1 MKGGVLLNVGVYD
14 FIWLGIALATL
25 AADMFIGFVLFP
37 IYISAF
43 VVFILDLFINNIALE
58 MGIFIV
64 LAIIIFLIFKPKIKR
79 FLQNMPKIENRSFVS
94 VGDEFFVEEVSE
106 DGYFG
111 KIKKDGIF
119 YNIYCQEKL
128 QIGDKVRVTKVDGL
142 KIFVEKIENKV

>member
-1 MKGGVLLNVGVYD
+1 MNVNIYD

-79 FLQNMPKIENRSFVS
+79 FLQNMPKIENKSFIS
-94 VGDEFFVEEVSE
+94 VGDEFFVEEVSG

>member
-79 FLQNMPKIENRSFVS
+79 FLQNMPKI
-94 VGDEFFVEEVSE
+94 SE

>member
-1 MKGGVLLNVGVYD
+1 MKGGVLLNIGVYD
-14 FIWLGIALATL
+14 FVWLGIALAFL
-25 AADMFIGFVLFP
+25 IADTFIGFVLFP

-58 MGIFIV
+58 VGIFIV
-64 LAIIIFLIFKPKIKR
+64 LAVSIFLIFKPKIKK
-79 FLQNMPKIENRSFVS
+79 FLQNMPKVENKSFVS

-119 YNIYCQEKL
+119 YNIYSQKKL
-128 QIGDKVRVTKVDGL
+128 QIGDKVRVTRVEGL
-142 KIFVEKIENKV
+142 KIFVEKIEDKI

>member
-14 FIWLGIALATL
+14 FIWLGIALAFL
-25 AADMFIGFVLFP
+25 IADTFIGFVLFP

-58 MGIFIV
+58 VGIFIV
-64 LAIIIFLIFKPKIKR
+64 LAVSIFLIFRPKIKR
-79 FLQNMPKIENRSFVS
+79 FLQNMPRIENKSFVS

-119 YNIYCQEKL
+119 YNITCSQKLEK
-128 QIGDKVRVTKVDGL
+128 GDKVKVIKVDGL
-142 KIFVEKIENKV
+142 KIFVEKSEKKK

>member
-1 MKGGVLLNVGVYD
+1 MNVGVYD
-14 FIWLGIALATL
+14 FIWLGIALAFL
-25 AADMFIGFVLFP
+25 VADTFIGFVLFP

-43 VVFILDLFINNIALE
+43 AVFILDLFINNIVLE
-58 MGIFIV
+58 VGIFIV
-64 LAIIIFLIFKPKIKR
+64 LAVSIFLIFKPKIKR

-119 YNIYCQEKL
+119 YNITSSNKLEK
-128 QIGDKVRVTKVDGL
+128 GDKVRVIRVDGL
-142 KIFVEKIENKV
+142 KIFVEKIEDKV

>member
-79 FLQNMPKIENRSFVS
+79 FLQNMPKIENRS
-94 VGDEFFVEEVSE
+94 
-106 DGYFG
+106 
-111 KIKKDGIF
+111 
-119 YNIYCQEKL
+119 
-128 QIGDKVRVTKVDGL
+128 
-142 KIFVEKIENKV
+142 

>member
-1 MKGGVLLNVGVYD
+1 MNVGVYD

>member
-1 MKGGVLLNVGVYD
+1 MNVGVYD
-14 FIWLGIALATL
+14 FIWLGIALAFL
-25 AADMFIGFVLFP
+25 IADTFIGFVLFP

-43 VVFILDLFINNIALE
+43 AVFILDLFVNNIVLE
-58 MGIFIV
+58 VGIFII
-64 LAIIIFLIFKPKIKR
+64 LAVSVFLIFKPKIKR

-106 DGYFG
+106 DGYIG

-119 YNIYCQEKL
+119 YNITSQKKL

-142 KIFVEKIENKV
+142 KIFVEKIEDKV

>member
-1 MKGGVLLNVGVYD
+1 MNVGVYD
-14 FIWLGIALATL
+14 FIWLGIALAFL
-25 AADMFIGFVLFP
+25 IADTFIGFVFFP

-58 MGIFIV
+58 VGIFIV
-64 LAIIIFLIFKPKIKR
+64 LAVGIFLIFKPKIKR
-79 FLQNMPKIENRSFVS
+79 FLQNMPRIENKSFVS

-119 YNIYCQEKL
+119 YNITCSQKLEK
-128 QIGDKVRVTKVDGL
+128 GDKVKVIKVDGL
-142 KIFVEKIENKV
+142 KIFVEKSEK

>member
-1 MKGGVLLNVGVYD
+1 MNVSIYD

-43 VVFILDLFINNIALE
+43 IVFILDLFINHIAVE
-58 MGIFIV
+58 VGIFIV
-64 LAIIIFLIFKPKIKR
+64 LTVIIFLIFKPKIKR
-79 FLQNMPKIENRSFVS
+79 FLQNMPRIENKSFVS
-94 VGDEFFVEEVSE
+94 LGEEFFVEEVSE

-119 YNIYCQEKL
+119 YNVYSQDKL
-128 QIGDKVRVTKVDGL
+128 QIRDKVRVTKVDGL
-142 KIFVEKIENKV
+142 KIFVEKIDDNV

>member
-64 LAIIIFLIFKPKIKR
+64 LAIIIFLIFKPNIKR